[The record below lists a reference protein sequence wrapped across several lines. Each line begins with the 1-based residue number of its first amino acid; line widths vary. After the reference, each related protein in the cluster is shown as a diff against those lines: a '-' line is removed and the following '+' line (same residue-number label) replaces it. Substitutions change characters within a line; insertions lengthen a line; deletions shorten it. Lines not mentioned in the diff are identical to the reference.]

1 MARDRSPV
9 AEGGGPV
16 EAAISHKRRNS
27 NSSQANGKTTDSSR
41 SPSASPPSPSHRSLS
56 LPAATTDGKISAKKK
71 VSVTKP
77 GIKEEVESGSGHPV
91 TSPLIAGLP
100 CYTWEEVAK
109 HNTPASCWC
118 YIGTKVYDI
127 TSWLDRHP
135 GGRQVLLLSAG
146 RDCTD
151 LFISYHPFT
160 EKPAQLLAKY
170 CIGQVTTT
178 EFPQYQ
184 PDSGFYKEVRQ
195 KVAEYFKENKLDSKD
210 AKPGLTRLAIMML
223 VALTSYGLLISS
235 VANQS
240 CWVWQVLLAMLYGWA
255 QALPLLHLMHD
266 ASHCAIGHSERGWAI
281 IGRFTL
287 DFFVGASMNSWH
299 NQHILGHHVY
309 TNVLGVDPDLPQG
322 KTGSFRRV
330 CSLQRW
336 HWAYRLQ
343 HLYLLVLYGFTALK
357 FRVNDITDLFIFKTV
372 GPIRMNDID
381 NKEVLSQ
388 VCSKVFWILWRFVLP
403 IACFGAAAGRFLLL
417 QLVIEFITGYYLNFS
432 FQISHVSPL
441 CDFPDGEK
449 PAVDDEWAYSQL
461 KSTLDYAYHS
471 KLTTFMN
478 GALNYQSV
486 HHLFPSV
493 SQYHYPALAPIIN
506 SVGRKYGIKINYVNT
521 FTEAFN
527 LHLQHLYTL
536 GVDSVFHHH

>member
-1 MARDRSPV
+1 MARTKSPV
-9 AEGGGPV
+9 PEGSKPL
-16 EAAISHKRRNS
+16 EATEVSRRRNS
-27 NSSQANGKTTDSSR
+27 HNVKDNDKTDSSR
-41 SPSASPPSPSHRSLS
+41 SSSASPPSPTHRSVVPSNGQLS
-56 LPAATTDGKISAKKK
+56 GKKK
-71 VSVTKP
+71 ILEEKHDDM
-77 GIKEEVESGSGHPV
+77 KEIVKTGSGYPV
-91 TSPLIAGLP
+91 ITPPIPALP

-109 HNTPASCWC
+109 HNTPDSCWC

-135 GGRQVLLLSAG
+135 GGRQVLLLAAG

-160 EKPAQLLAKY
+160 EKPAQLLGKY

-184 PDSGFYKEVRQ
+184 PDSGFYKELRQ
-195 KVAEYFKENKLDSKD
+195 QVAQYFQENKLDSKD
-210 AKPGLTRLAIMML
+210 AKPGLTRLALMLL
-223 VALTSYGLLISS
+223 VALTTYGLLISS
-235 VANQS
+235 VVNQS
-240 CWVWQVLLAMLYGWA
+240 WWVWQAMLAMLYGWA
-255 QALPLLHLMHD
+255 QSLPLLHLMHD
-266 ASHCAIGHSERGWAI
+266 ASHCAIGHSARGWAF
-281 IGRFTL
+281 IGRLTL
-287 DFFVGASMNSWH
+287 DWFVGGSMNSWH

-330 CSLQRW
+330 CDLQKW

-343 HLYLLVLYGFTALK
+343 HLYLLGLYGLTALK
-357 FRVNDITDLFIFKTV
+357 FRVNDFTDLLIFKTV

-388 VCSKVFWILWRFVLP
+388 VYSKTFWILWRFVLP
-403 IACFGAAAGRFLLL
+403 IAYFGAGAGRFLLL
-417 QLVIEFITGYYLNFS
+417 QLVIEFVTGYYLNFS

-441 CDFPDGEK
+441 CDFSDGEK
-449 PAVDDEWAYSQL
+449 PEPVEDQWAVAQL
-461 KSTLDYAYHS
+461 KSTLDYAYDS
-471 KLTTFMN
+471 ELTTFMN

-493 SQYHYPALAPIIN
+493 SQYHYPALAPIVN
-506 SVGRKYGIKINYVNT
+506 RVGSKYGIKINYVAS
-521 FTEAFN
+521 FSEAFN

-536 GVDSVFHHH
+536 GVESVFDHH